1 MDLRYETAL
10 RNATKAWAHNRV
22 TDVSTMQDLQ
32 QRFRH
37 QPSRQPAANASRPTS
52 TAPAQPELA
61 RYGHLGTRLN
71 LFA

>member
-10 RNATKAWAHNRV
+10 RNATRAWAHNRV

-32 QRFRH
+32 QRFRR
-37 QPSRQPAANASRPTS
+37 QPSQQPAANAPSA
-52 TAPAQPELA
+52 APAGSSQPELA

>member
-10 RNATKAWAHNRV
+10 RNATQAWAHNRV

-32 QRFRH
+32 QRFR
-37 QPSRQPAANASRPTS
+37 QPPSQQPANPTPRPTS
-52 TAPAQPELA
+52 TASAQPELA